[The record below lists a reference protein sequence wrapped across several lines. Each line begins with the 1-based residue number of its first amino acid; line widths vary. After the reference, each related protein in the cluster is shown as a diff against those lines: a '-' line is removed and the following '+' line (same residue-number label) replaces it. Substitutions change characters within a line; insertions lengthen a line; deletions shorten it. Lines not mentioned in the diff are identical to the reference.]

1 MEEEE
6 NINSKIEL
14 PDINEAKETFN
25 KKMNQT
31 KNKNSTNTNSK
42 SLNKTN
48 LIVNKDK
55 NINQNSDVNQ
65 LFVAPYRDLSYF
77 KEFQGFYNKKFNL
90 TSFKKEKEESRSSSK
105 SPKLRLPHQLRGNG
119 IPKEFKERFTF
130 LNNYY
135 ENEKFKNDYEKCP
148 KRNESTFDDLC
159 DFIFNYS
166 KNNNPLDA
174 ILLSYYFI
182 CHEIKYDY
190 DFKERDEDYKISQL
204 PENVYESGLGLS
216 LGFTNIFEA
225 IFKKL
230 DIRFKHIEG
239 YCKFLPKENNIYM
252 NNLNST
258 NKKITNNINN
268 KNSNDN
274 SKNNSRNN
282 SFTMYNNNSANSS
295 VIHNSSKYLNNSK
308 FFETNEEESD
318 NLSEYINHCW
328 DSFWYKGEWYLVD
341 SLLGSGSVEIQDK
354 IIDANQIKSKNPDE
368 NFNVF
373 YILCWPNYL
382 IYSHFP
388 SENNWQMSD
397 KIWTFK
403 QFLNKYN
410 LNYPKFYK
418 NLFQYKV
425 ELITHKEP
433 LIQITDKENL
443 IVKLK
448 VDDYIIEGNVYN
460 PNNGQKI
467 SEVRFALEQ
476 KQRVFTLEPTFPKIG
491 NYILRINLRAI
502 KSNDLSYRHLFDYRV
517 KVISSTLYNHFEKYN
532 HRLITNRFER
542 EKLFDHVLP
551 KIGGKL
557 NINRNLNTIHK
568 IISDY
573 KKVFPS
579 KSFKRVCYDN
589 EGFYLFEPRSGLIR
603 KGIVIKFRVRIKG
616 VLNAYL
622 LDGNKWKPLKKTE
635 DDVYEGQK
643 LIETE
648 NVSIC
653 CNRGKNI
660 FTEVFRFKPRKN
672 KYELSHSQAVNK
684 TTYQKI

>member
-1 MEEEE
+1 M
-6 NINSKIEL
+6 
-14 PDINEAKETFN
+14 
-25 KKMNQT
+25 
-31 KNKNSTNTNSK
+31 
-42 SLNKTN
+42 
-48 LIVNKDK
+48 DK
-55 NINQNSDVNQ
+55 
-65 LFVAPYRDLSYF
+65 
-77 KEFQGFYNKKFNL
+77 
-90 TSFKKEKEESRSSSK
+90 
-105 SPKLRLPHQLRGNG
+105 
-119 IPKEFKERFTF
+119 
-130 LNNYY
+130 
-135 ENEKFKNDYEKCP
+135 
-148 KRNESTFDDLC
+148 
-159 DFIFNYS
+159 
-166 KNNNPLDA
+166 
-174 ILLSYYFI
+174 
-182 CHEIKYDY
+182 
-190 DFKERDEDYKISQL
+190 
-204 PENVYESGLGLS
+204 
-216 LGFTNIFEA
+216 
-225 IFKKL
+225 
-230 DIRFKHIEG
+230 
-239 YCKFLPKENNIYM
+239 
-252 NNLNST
+252 
-258 NKKITNNINN
+258 
-268 KNSNDN
+268 
-274 SKNNSRNN
+274 
-282 SFTMYNNNSANSS
+282 
-295 VIHNSSKYLNNSK
+295 
-308 FFETNEEESD
+308 
-318 NLSEYINHCW
+318 
-328 DSFWYKGEWYLVD
+328 
-341 SLLGSGSVEIQDK
+341 
-354 IIDANQIKSKNPDE
+354 
-368 NFNVF
+368 
-373 YILCWPNYL
+373 
-382 IYSHFP
+382 
-388 SENNWQMSD
+388 
-397 KIWTFK
+397 
-403 QFLNKYN
+403 
-410 LNYPKFYK
+410 
-418 NLFQYKV
+418 
-425 ELITHKEP
+425 
-433 LIQITDKENL
+433 
-443 IVKLK
+443 
-448 VDDYIIEGNVYN
+448 
-460 PNNGQKI
+460 KI